1 MAIEYRLVLSDS
13 TPVERVA
20 ERALPDPDERPTGT
34 PALLAADL
42 YDRYGFE
49 VTVRAGQ
56 NGYFE
61 AESDIG
67 VWEWEPALYVA
78 VTFRMEKNTDPDRSV
93 PNILAVVRRVLDT
106 GSEDAALILND
117 NWLLFTRFGDTL
129 VKNRRDTWWNHYP
142 GADEQLPG

>member
-1 MAIEYRLVLSDS
+1 
-13 TPVERVA
+13 VA
-20 ERALPDPDERPTGT
+20 ERALSDPEERPTGT
-34 PALLAADL
+34 PPLLAADL
-42 YDRYGFE
+42 YDRHGFE

-67 VWEWEPALYVA
+67 VWEWEPASYVA

-93 PNILAVVRRVLDT
+93 LNILAVVRRVLDT

-129 VKNRRDTWWNHYP
+129 VKHRRDTWWNHYP